1 MLGCEAWKN
10 KQNVTCFIWLL
21 NPCLKQHNKNVYKS
35 YFYAF
40 LKTGMDV
47 WWLPSIE
54 WHKAIGQAVGSIY
67 ANSFHFGMAAPLKLK
82 AFKHIQ
88 HKFRGGIAFFLCCHL
103 LHIPVFSCSPAQ
115 WWIMQKDEDRTTE
128 TYSWEQD
135 WRGNDAHACGGPEW
149 ECDIWGDRKGVGMTC
164 VQAATLFLSNEV
176 TTLAGKKKISI
187 NKEELLSH
195 ATLIWL
201 ARHFHYMLMNYGWWE
216 LLSPSECNWTFINQ
230 LLKCQT
236 VWNIRGSCCYF
247 GDESKQ
253 TQNLELIEKRIHV
266 DK

>member
-54 WHKAIGQAVGSIY
+54 WHKAIGQAVGSLY

-103 LHIPVFSCSPAQ
+103 LHIPVFSCSPAPVMNNAKRRRQ
-115 WWIMQKDEDRTTE
+115 NNR
-128 TYSWEQD
+128 
-135 WRGNDAHACGGPEW
+135 N
-149 ECDIWGDRKGVGMTC
+149 
-164 VQAATLFLSNEV
+164 VQLRAR
-176 TTLAGKKKISI
+176 LAGKWCSWLRRPRMRMWHLRGQKRSGNDLCAGRHPLPIKWGYNTCREKKISI